1 MSSRGVYVAL
11 SGALAQQQA
20 LDVTANNLANAQTEG
35 YVKSRV
41 VFREVLARAGASER
55 YVTSSETVL
64 DTAPGSLR
72 TTGRPL
78 DAALPAGT
86 FAAVSGGPNAAP
98 DAERYVRSLSL
109 TVTPD
114 GQLKTA
120 SGDVLVGENGAPLRV
135 DPTKETTLA
144 RNGQIFQ
151 GGEAVGKLKLVTF
164 AKPERLT
171 HEGGGRL
178 AATAQSGQPTTT
190 DANLE
195 VGTLE
200 DSNASTTE
208 AMTAI
213 VSASRAFEAFER
225 AIQTFHDEDRRL
237 VTTVPG
243 TGGG

>member
-11 SGALAQQQA
+11 SGAIAQQQQ
-20 LDVTANNLANAQTEG
+20 LDVTANNLANAGTEG

-72 TTGRPL
+72 NTNRGL

-86 FAAVSGGPNAAP
+86 FAAVDGGANG
-98 DAERYVRSLSL
+98 ERYTRALSLS
-109 TVTPD
+109 VSPD

-120 SGDVLVGENGAPLRV
+120 SGDVVVGENGAPLRLN
-135 DPTKETTLA
+135 PKLEASLGK
-144 RNGQIFQ
+144 NGEVLQ
-151 GGEAVGKLKLVTF
+151 GGEVVGRLKLVSF

-171 HEGGGRL
+171 HEGSGRL
-178 AATAQSGQPTTT
+178 AANAQSGAAAPTNATI
-190 DANLE
+190 E
-195 VGTLE
+195 VGALE